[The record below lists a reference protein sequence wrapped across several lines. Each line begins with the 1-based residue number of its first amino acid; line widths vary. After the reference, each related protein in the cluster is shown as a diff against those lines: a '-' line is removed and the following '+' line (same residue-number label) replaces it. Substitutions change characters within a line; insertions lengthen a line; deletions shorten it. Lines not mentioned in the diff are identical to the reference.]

1 MHFHTAEILWQQ
13 KFVIYTCA
21 QKLKHMK
28 TILLIACCCIAFT
41 IFIQKAKA
49 QEFDSVEIKTNKMSE
64 KIFMLEGSG
73 GNIGVLTGK
82 DGTVLIDDQFA
93 PLSEKIKRAVKAL
106 NDNPVRFVINTH
118 FHGDHAGGNEN
129 FGKEGAVIVAQEN
142 SRLRMTT
149 DQLMAAFNDTQKAAP
164 YDALPKITFTESVT
178 LHLNGETVQVLH
190 IKNAHTDGD
199 AVIYFKES
207 NIIHTGDVFVRYGLP
222 FIDQP
227 HGGSIDG
234 MIAGIDQITA
244 LINGDT
250 KIIPGHGAIAAK
262 KDLLDYKKMLQT
274 VRDRIA
280 DGIKKGKTLKE
291 IIASDPTKEY
301 TAGFDRSAFITLVY
315 DSLK

>member
-1 MHFHTAEILWQQ
+1 MAIEICNLQFHP
-13 KFVIYTCA
+13 
-21 QKLKHMK
+21 KLKHMK
-28 TILLIACCCIAFT
+28 TIFSVACCCIAFT
-41 IFIQKAKA
+41 MFIQKVTA

-93 PLSEKIKRAVKAL
+93 PLSEKINNAVKKL
-106 NDNPVRFVINTH
+106 TDKPVKFVINTH
-118 FHGDHAGGNEN
+118 FHNDHVGGNEN
-129 FGKEGAVIVAQEN
+129 FANEGAVIVAQAN

-149 DQLMAAFNDTQKAAP
+149 DQLLATFNSTQKASP
-164 YDALPKITFTESVT
+164 YEALPKITFTESVT
-178 LHLNGETVQVLH
+178 LHLDSETVQVLH

-234 MIAGIDQITA
+234 MITGIDDIMN
-244 LINGDT
+244 LINDDT

-280 DGIKKGKTLKE
+280 DGVKKGKTLNE

-315 DSLK
+315 DSLKK

>member
-1 MHFHTAEILWQQ
+1 
-13 KFVIYTCA
+13 
-21 QKLKHMK
+21 MK
-28 TILLIACCCIAFT
+28 TIFPVACCCIASA
-41 IFIQKAKA
+41 IFIQKATA
-49 QEFDSVEIKTNKMSE
+49 QEFDSVEIKTNKLSE

-93 PLSEKIKRAVKAL
+93 PLSEKINNALKKLTDKTVK
-106 NDNPVRFVINTH
+106 FVINTH
-118 FHGDHAGGNEN
+118 FHDDHVGGNEN
-129 FGKEGAVIVAQEN
+129 FASEGTVIVAQAN

-149 DQLMAAFNDTQKAAP
+149 DQLMAAFNSTQKAAP
-164 YDALPKITFTESVT
+164 YQALPKITFTESVT
-178 LHLNGETVQVLH
+178 LHLNGETVEVLH

-234 MIAGIDQITA
+234 MIAGIDDIMN
-244 LINGDT
+244 LINDDT
-250 KIIPGHGAIAAK
+250 KIIPGHGDIATK
-262 KDLLDYKKMLQT
+262 KDMFDYKKMLQT
-274 VRDRIA
+274 VRDRIT
-280 DGIKKGKTLKE
+280 DGIKKGKTLNE

-315 DSLK
+315 DSLKK